1 MVYFKTQ
8 GRTGNDSATGYVEYS
23 KETAIHIGLFA
34 HQGNVWLWEGES
46 HMSEW

>member
-8 GRTGNDSATGYVEYS
+8 ARTGNDSATGHVEYF

-34 HQGNVWLWEGES
+34 HQGNV
-46 HMSEW
+46 